1 MRKTIGTS
9 SRYRII
15 LSYDL
20 FVKAAYY
27 DGNRTFSV
35 RAGRAEI
42 PGDGEVRLDVAY
54 CGICGTDLH
63 IAHGAMDGRV
73 RPPQVIGHEMSG
85 TVGEVG
91 TGVEGFRPGDHVVVR
106 PLDARAE
113 TPADKGYSHVSRGL
127 KFLGIDT
134 PGAFQSSWTVPAFTL
149 HHVPA
154 SVDLSLA
161 ALVEP
166 LAVACHDVRRAE
178 LQPDQTCLVIGAGPI
193 GLLVGLAARERGARV
208 LVSEINPGRLAFAG
222 ELGLE
227 TVAPSAGGVAAAM
240 EELTEGVGADVVFEV
255 SGAPAAALAMTQAA
269 SIRGRIVVVA
279 IHPDPQPVR
288 LFDLFWK
295 ELEVRG
301 ARVYEPEDYERAIEI
316 VAAGSLPLERLIS
329 RVEPLERLPAV
340 FEELSA
346 GTSDVKVLVDCQA

>member
-1 MRKTIGTS
+1 MI
-9 SRYRII
+9 Y
-15 LSYDL
+15 

-27 DGNRTFSV
+27 DGKRTFSV
-35 RAGRAEI
+35 RAGLAET

-85 TVGEVG
+85 TVAEVG
-91 TGVEGFRPGDHVVVR
+91 AGVNGFSPGDHVVVR

-113 TPADKGYSHVSRGL
+113 SPADKGYSHVSRGL

-134 PGAFQSSWTVPAFTL
+134 PGALQSSWTVPAFTL

-154 SVDLSLA
+154 SVDLHLA

-178 LQPDQTCLVIGAGPI
+178 LAPGENCLVIGAGPI
-193 GLLVGLAARERGARV
+193 GLLVALVARERGARA
-208 LVSEINPGRLAFAG
+208 LVHEINPSRLAFAA

-227 TVAPSAGGVAAAM
+227 TVSPGAGELADAIG
-240 EELTEGVGADVVFEV
+240 ELTEGVGADVVFEV

-269 SIRGRIVVVA
+269 SIRGRVVVVA
-279 IHPDPQPVR
+279 IYPDAQPVR

-301 ARVYEPEDYERAIEI
+301 ARVYEAEDYERAIEI
-316 VAAGSLPLERLIS
+316 VASGSLPLERLIS
-329 RVEPLERLPAV
+329 RVEPLERVPAV

-346 GTSDVKVLVDCQA
+346 GTSDIKVLVDCRA